1 MACCAFALF
10 IVGQLLAA
18 FDGVRRLVPFGL
30 LGRPRLLAEPN
41 PAAAWQLGMATV
53 AAEPAHERFG
63 RLGRGLAIAAL
74 FELVLLGAF
83 LLLGSHDATAHLPDA
98 AWCRRI
104 LP

>member
-10 IVGQLLAA
+10 IVGQLVAA

-30 LGRPRLLAEPN
+30 LGRPSLATEPN

-53 AAEPAHERFG
+53 AVAPEREHFG

-74 FELVLLGAF
+74 FELVLFGGF